1 MTNILA
7 FGAYIP
13 KRRLQRSAV
22 FAANSWFSPGLKGAA
37 KGERS
42 MCNWDEDSLTMSVEA
57 ARNCLGEAERT
68 GLTSL
73 TFASTTAPFLDR
85 QNAVVIKEALN
96 LEDSIRTSDA
106 AGGQRAGLAALIDA
120 LEAGHGRHLCVAAD
134 KRLARPG
141 SEAELNNGD
150 GAAAFLVGE
159 GDAAVARFVASHS
172 LSVDF
177 VDHFRKQG
185 SRFDYDW
192 ESRWIREEG
201 YGHIA
206 RDAVVAALA
215 KANLTGAR
223 IDRFIFPATIKG
235 AGAGVAKQAG
245 VRAEAVQD
253 DMILSVGLTGVAHPL
268 LMLAAALETA
278 AAGEIILV
286 GGFGQ
291 GCDVLI
297 LEATGVAAPSGG
309 GVSAALANRRAE
321 TNYMQFLFFNNLLEM
336 DRGMRAEQ
344 DQKTFLTAA
353 YRNRKTVLG
362 LVGGRC
368 VESGAIQFPKTR
380 ISVNPNGRFVDTQED
395 YPLAE
400 RRASVLTY
408 TADRLGYTPDPPG
421 FFGMVEFEGG
431 GRMNV
436 DFTDAS
442 GDDVEVGKPMRMVF
456 RIKGVDE
463 VRGFTRYFWKAAP
476 AL

>member
-1 MTNILA
+1 MTSLLA
-7 FGAYIP
+7 CGAYIP
-13 KRRLQRSAV
+13 KRRLQRASV
-22 FAANSWFSPGLKGAA
+22 YAANSWFSPGLKGLA
-37 KGERS
+37 KGERA
-42 MCNWDEDSLTMSVEA
+42 MGNWDEDAITMAVEA
-57 ARNCLGEAERT
+57 ARDCFGAVGRDGVE
-68 GLTSL
+68 GVV
-73 TFASTTAPFLDR
+73 FASTTAPFLDR
-85 QNAVVIKEALN
+85 QNAVVVKEALN
-96 LEDSIRTSDA
+96 LDDHVRTSDMT
-106 AGGQRAGLAALIDA
+106 GGQRAGLAALIYA
-120 LEAGHGRHLCVAAD
+120 LEGGRRTLCVAAD

-141 SEAELNNGD
+141 SEAELQNGD
-150 GAAAFLVGE
+150 AAAAFLVGDGE
-159 GDAAVARFVASHS
+159 APIARVLATHS
-172 LSVDF
+172 VSVDF

-201 YGHIA
+201 YGAIG
-206 RDAVVAALA
+206 RDAVVGALA
-215 KANLTGAR
+215 KAELNGAE

-235 AGAGVAKQAG
+235 AAAGVAKQAG
-245 VRAEAVQD
+245 IQAESVQD
-253 DMILSVGLTGVAHPL
+253 DLLSTVGIAGTAHPL
-268 LMLAAALETA
+268 LMLAHALEKA
-278 AAGEIILV
+278 KAGEKILV
-286 GGFGQ
+286 AGFGQ
-291 GCDVLI
+291 GCDI
-297 LEATGVAAPSGG
+297 LVVEATGLARTDGT
-309 GVSAALANRRAE
+309 GVSTALARRRAE

-380 ISVNPNGRFVDTQED
+380 ISVNPNGRFIDTQED

-400 RRASVLTY
+400 RSASVLTY

-421 FFGMVEFEGG
+421 YFGMVEFEGG

-442 GDDVEVGKPMRMVF
+442 EDDVEVGKPMRMVF
-456 RIKGVDE
+456 RIKGIDE
-463 VRGFTRYFWKAAP
+463 ARGFTRYFWKAAP

>member
-1 MTNILA
+1 MA
-7 FGAYIP
+7 
-13 KRRLQRSAV
+13 
-22 FAANSWFSPGLKGAA
+22 
-37 KGERS
+37 
-42 MCNWDEDSLTMSVEA
+42 VEA
-57 ARNCLGEAERT
+57 ARDCFGEDERT
-68 GLTSL
+68 GIDTL

-85 QNAVVIKEALN
+85 QNAVIVKEALN
-96 LEDSIRTSDA
+96 LEDSVRTADA
-106 AGGQRAGLAALIDA
+106 AGGQRAGLASLIDA
-120 LEAGHGRHLCVAAD
+120 LEAGRGRHLCVAAD

-141 SEAELNNGD
+141 SEAELTNGD
-150 GAAAFLVGE
+150 AAAAFLVGE
-159 GDAAVARFVASHS
+159 GEAAIARFIASHS
-172 LSVDF
+172 LSTDF

-185 SRFDYDW
+185 FRFDYDW
-192 ESRWIREEG
+192 EGRWIREEG
-201 YGHIA
+201 YGGIA
-206 RDAVVAALA
+206 GDAVGQALA
-215 KANLTGAR
+215 KAGMTGAQV
-223 IDRFIFPATIKG
+223 DRFIFPAAMRG
-235 AGAGVAKQAG
+235 AAASVAKQAG
-245 VRAEAVQD
+245 VRLEAVQD
-253 DMILSVGLTGVAHPL
+253 DLLLTVGLSGAAHPL
-268 LMLAAALETA
+268 LMLAVALETA
-278 AAGEIILV
+278 AAGEVILV
-286 GGFGQ
+286 AGFGQ

-297 LEATGVAAPSGG
+297 LQATGVSRSAIRGPAAS
-309 GVSAALANRRAE
+309 LANRRAE

-362 LVGGRC
+362 LVGGQCR
-368 VESGAIQFPKTR
+368 ETGAIQFPKTR
-380 ISVNPNGRFVDTQED
+380 ISVNPNGRFIDTQVD

-400 RRASVLTY
+400 RRAAVLTY

-442 GDDVEVGKPMRMVF
+442 EDDVEVGKPMRMVF

>member
-1 MTNILA
+1 MTKLLA
-7 FGAYIP
+7 CGAYIP
-13 KRRLQRSAV
+13 KRRLQRASV
-22 FAANSWFSPGLKGAA
+22 FAANGWFSPGLKGLA
-37 KGERS
+37 KGERA
-42 MCNWDEDSLTMSVEA
+42 MGNWDEDAITMAVEA
-57 ARNCLGEAERT
+57 GRDCFGDNPRDGIEVLV
-68 GLTSL
+68 
-73 TFASTTAPFLDR
+73 FASTTAPFLDR

-96 LEDSIRTSDA
+96 LDDAIRTSDA
-106 AGGQRAGLAALIDA
+106 AGGQRAGLTALIDA
-120 LEAGHGRHLCVAAD
+120 IESGRRTLCVAAD

-141 SEAELNNGD
+141 SEAELNTGD
-150 GAAAFLVGE
+150 AAAAFIVGE
-159 GDAAVARFVASHS
+159 GEAPIARVLATHS
-172 LSVDF
+172 VSVDF

-201 YGHIA
+201 YGAVA

-215 KANLTGAR
+215 KAGLAGAE
-223 IDRFIFPATIKG
+223 IDRFLFPATIRG
-235 AGAGVAKQAG
+235 AGAGVAKSAKI
-245 VRAEAVQD
+245 RPEAVQD
-253 DMILSVGLTGVAHPL
+253 DLLLTVGIAGTAHPP
-268 LMLAAALETA
+268 LMLAHALEQA
-278 AAGEIILV
+278 AAGEKILV
-286 GGFGQ
+286 AGFGQ

-297 LEATGVAAPSGG
+297 VEAAGAAAAHGRGVD
-309 GVSAALANRRAE
+309 AALARRRAE

-368 VESGAIQFPKTR
+368 AESGAIQFPKTR

-408 TADRLGYTPDPPG
+408 TADRLGFTPDPPG
-421 FFGMVEFEGG
+421 YFGMVEFEGG

-436 DFTDAS
+436 DFTDAAD
-442 GDDVEVGKPMRMVF
+442 GDIEIGEPMRMVF

-463 VRGFTRYFWKAAP
+463 IRGFTRYFWKAAP
-476 AL
+476 AR